1 MADGELGSLEDGGRR
16 DERGRSDDRGHAD
29 EQDPGREARPTSKAD
44 DGAEEGRQAGAG
56 EQADPRGKKAGERNT
71 NSDAREPWGDRVYT
85 GFYGTVY
92 APGSTFGMGGGA
104 SAGDEQRGRGR
115 DEGPIEEIV
124 IAAIVR
130 AYARPACYEEAERAL
145 RDEHVVILT
154 GEAGSGRRAGAIVLL
169 DGVRAS
175 DKPLVRIN
183 PSTTIEKLAA
193 RAFDEG
199 VGYLV
204 SEKFAE
210 QIAPE
215 LAEFHWDA
223 LCRKIRNAKAHLVV
237 TAGAGSINEVHDAIG
252 RIPWQRP
259 DAADAIRAHLGAAQV
274 ADDVVQKVAEALGT
288 HYSLT
293 DIGALARR
301 IIAGEDVGELL
312 DELHGTGRQRVA
324 DWLNEV
330 GAEIPAVLEVVTL
343 AFILGV
349 PERVFEDEVA
359 YLKLQLKD
367 FEPELDIDSNKAKA
381 EIELRF
387 RQLRKQRADHKL
399 LTVKLFPVAWN
410 SGSIAIRH
418 VDFRV
423 PEYRQYV
430 IAQLW
435 NSLGREFWFG
445 IRRWLHGIAA
455 ADHDGQLQY
464 ADLMSRAAIGLA
476 LLALVAPDEVIDR
489 YLLPWTA
496 EDASVGEQ
504 MTAIYVVWRMSMLDQ
519 LAPLALRLA
528 ILWAGQGRRVQRRLA
543 AYAFSGEL
551 GARYPIEATK
561 RLGQLADQK
570 EPIVPLAFA
579 RLFATLA
586 AQGGDAVVVLRELR
600 RRMVDK
606 KDRQSGDVVLE
617 TVVGLVSARDFRS
630 GRLAVAV
637 FLRDNPGR
645 VADLGPLWARALYLR
660 PWRDRAIRAL
670 VAMAVAIAKPAVGVK
685 ASPQPQVAADDLARS
700 LGAAIGKELPPL
712 ERAPLQYEIKRWV
725 ETARSRE
732 KRNRKPQNDG
742 SDPLLSPEA
751 EETLEKLLE
760 ALEHPSPRELS
771 E

>member
-1 MADGELGSLEDGGRR
+1 M
-16 DERGRSDDRGHAD
+16 
-29 EQDPGREARPTSKAD
+29 
-44 DGAEEGRQAGAG
+44 
-56 EQADPRGKKAGERNT
+56 
-71 NSDAREPWGDRVYT
+71 
-85 GFYGTVY
+85 
-92 APGSTFGMGGGA
+92 
-104 SAGDEQRGRGR
+104 
-115 DEGPIEEIV
+115 
-124 IAAIVR
+124 
-130 AYARPACYEEAERAL
+130 
-145 RDEHVVILT
+145 
-154 GEAGSGRRAGAIVLL
+154 
-169 DGVRAS
+169 
-175 DKPLVRIN
+175 
-183 PSTTIEKLAA
+183 
-193 RAFDEG
+193 
-199 VGYLV
+199 
-204 SEKFAE
+204 
-210 QIAPE
+210 
-215 LAEFHWDA
+215 
-223 LCRKIRNAKAHLVV
+223 
-237 TAGAGSINEVHDAIG
+237 
-252 RIPWQRP
+252 
-259 DAADAIRAHLGAAQV
+259 
-274 ADDVVQKVAEALGT
+274 QKVAEALGT
-288 HYSLT
+288 RYSLT

-312 DELHGTGRQRVA
+312 DELHSAGRQTVA

-381 EIELRF
+381 EIDLRF
-387 RQLRKQRADHKL
+387 RQLRKQRAHHKL

-430 IAQLW
+430 IALLW
-435 NSLGREFWFG
+435 DSLGREFWFG
-445 IRRWLHGIAA
+445 IRRWLHSIAA
-455 ADHDGQLQY
+455 ADQDGQLQY

-504 MTAIYVVWRMSMLDQ
+504 MTAVYVVWRMSMLDQ

-551 GARYPIEATK
+551 GARYPVEATK

-637 FLRDNPGR
+637 FLRDNPTR
-645 VADLGPLWARALYLR
+645 VADIGPLWARALYLR
-660 PWRDRAIRAL
+660 PWRERAIRAL
-670 VAMAVAIAKPAVGVK
+670 VATAGAIAKPAVGVK
-685 ASPQPQVAADDLARS
+685 ASPQPRVAADDLARS

-725 ETARSRE
+725 ETARTRE

-760 ALEHPSPRELS
+760 AMEHPSPRELS